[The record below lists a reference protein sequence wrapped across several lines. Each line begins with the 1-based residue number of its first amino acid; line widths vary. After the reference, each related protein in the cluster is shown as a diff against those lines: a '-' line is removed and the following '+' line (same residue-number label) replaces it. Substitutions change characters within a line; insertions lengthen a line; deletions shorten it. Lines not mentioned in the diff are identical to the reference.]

1 MGIIKNF
8 LKSFIKLSRPRFT
21 FTDNKLIFKIN
32 SDHFYEYEIE
42 NYETKT
48 RHDSYVLDAYT
59 LKTDEIFLEH
69 IHVDNDVDWEGLPSS
84 VYTSFLKEQLKFK
97 NMEVLEKFEYDGFDF
112 ITYKIDN
119 HFILNFIYIYE
130 INKDTFILDVK
141 SNLYTNL
148 LKSFDSS
155 YEYSYEK
162 NSEEGLSLDISLVKQ
177 NAIYGY
183 FRLDN

>member
-32 SDHFYEYEIE
+32 SDLFYEYAIE
-42 NYETKT
+42 NYETNT

-59 LKTDEIFLEH
+59 LKSDEIFLEH
-69 IHVDNDVDWEGLPSS
+69 IHVDNDVEWEGLPSS
-84 VYTSFLKEQLKFK
+84 IYTSFLKEQLKFK

-112 ITYKIDN
+112 ITYKLDN

-141 SNLYTNL
+141 SNLYTKL

-155 YEYSYEK
+155 YEYNYEK
-162 NSEEGLSLDISLVKQ
+162 NSQEVLNLDISLVKQ

-183 FRLDN
+183 FKLDN

>member
-8 LKSFIKLSRPRFT
+8 LKSFIKLSRPRF
-21 FTDNKLIFKIN
+21 FFNDNKLIFKID
-32 SDHFYEYEIE
+32 SDNFYTYEID

-59 LKTDEIFLEH
+59 LKTDAVFLEH
-69 IHVDNDVDWEGLPSS
+69 IHIDNDVQWEGLPSS
-84 VYTSFLKEQLKFK
+84 IYISFLKDSLRIKQ
-97 NMEVLEKFEYDGFDF
+97 MDVLEKIEFDGFDF

-141 SNLYTNL
+141 SELYTNL
-148 LKSFDSS
+148 LKKFDSS
-155 YEYSYEK
+155 YTYKFEQ
-162 NSEEGLSLDISLVKQ
+162 NSDETLSLDLSIVKQ
-177 NAIYGY
+177 NGIYGY
-183 FRLDN
+183 FKLDN